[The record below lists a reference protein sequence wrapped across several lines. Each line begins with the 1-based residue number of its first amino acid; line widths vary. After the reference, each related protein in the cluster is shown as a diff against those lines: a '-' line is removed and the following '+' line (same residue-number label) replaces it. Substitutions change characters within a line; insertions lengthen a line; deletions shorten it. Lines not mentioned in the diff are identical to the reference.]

1 MRLENKVAIVTGGSR
16 GIGRGIAESLAREGA
31 RVVVNYTRSELEAES
46 AARAFGGL
54 AVRADVSDPRHVTA
68 LFETAEHEF
77 GGIDILVNNAG
88 VAVFKPLAETTD
100 EDFELV
106 FGVNTRGAFYC
117 LREAARRLRNGGRI
131 VNMSTGA
138 TVHGTPGGSIYCGSK
153 AALQL
158 FTRCLARE
166 LGDRQI
172 TVNTVSPGFTDTD
185 MLRQFPHLV
194 DIAPSMSPLGRVG
207 QVEDVARVVTWLCT
221 PDADWMTGQ
230 NIQAG
235 GGASM
240 A

>member
-31 RVVVNYTRSELEAES
+31 RVVVNYTRSEVEAES
-46 AARAFGGL
+46 IARAYGGL
-54 AVRADVSDPRHVTA
+54 AVRADVSNPSHVRA

-88 VAVFKPLAETTD
+88 VAVFKPMAETTD

-117 LREAARRLRNGGRI
+117 LREAARRLRKGGRI

-138 TVHGTPGGSIYCGSK
+138 TVHGTAGGSIYCGSK

-166 LGDRQI
+166 LGDRLI
-172 TVNTVSPGFTDTD
+172 TVNTVSPGFTETD

-194 DIAPSMSPLGRVG
+194 DMAPSMSPLGRVG

>member
-16 GIGRGIAESLAREGA
+16 GIGRGVAGLLAREGA
-31 RVVVNYTRSELEAES
+31 RVVLSYIRSASEAER
-46 AARAFGGL
+46 AARDFGGL
-54 AVRADVSDPRHVTA
+54 AVRADVSDPSHVTA
-68 LFETAEHEF
+68 LFETAAREF

-88 VAVFKPLAETTD
+88 VAVLKPLAETTD
-100 EDFELV
+100 DDYEFV

-138 TVHGTPGGSIYCGSK
+138 TVPGSPGGSIYCASK
-153 AALQL
+153 AALEL

-166 LGDRQI
+166 LGARQI
-172 TVNTVSPGFTDTD
+172 TVNTVSPGFTATG
-185 MLRQFPHLV
+185 MLRQFPHLA
-194 DIAPSMSPLGRVG
+194 DMAPSMSPLGRVG
-207 QVEDVARVVTWLCT
+207 QVEDVARVVAWLCSA
-221 PDADWMTGQ
+221 DADWMTGQ
-230 NIQAG
+230 NLQAG